1 MPCVIMMLLLFAYD
15 GTTGRVLVGLLVKP
29 SDTEDFEA
37 FLKNL
42 GYTHYDETT
51 NEAYTQ
57 FLL

>member
-1 MPCVIMMLLLFAYD
+1 MMTIQPISCNVTA
-15 GTTGRVLVGLLVKP
+15 GRVLVGLLVKP
-29 SDTEDFEA
+29 SDTGDFEA

>member
-1 MPCVIMMLLLFAYD
+1 MMLLLFAYD